1 MENGLHLIYLY
12 ADSATEWNCS
22 QWRCLTPSDAINAE
36 HEKGTTPMT
45 AQLFFMPTAL
55 GWDHPEVQRKLGAG
69 DVLIFQRNVIIPE
82 VWHAIDYWRALGKT
96 IVIDLDDAYP
106 DLMPSNPAF
115 PYWILNKPGIVPDPV
130 KGLEEGLRR
139 AHALTSPSRI
149 ILRDWEH
156 AVRGF
161 HLPNWTRRVWYEDL
175 ERKPVGGMDY
185 LFSHDDT
192 GMLFAEPREGSEGQV
207 ILGWG
212 GSISHVD
219 SWLYSGIVEAL
230 DRIFEKHPHARLK
243 FCGHEKRL
251 DDLVLS
257 RWGDK
262 VIRQGGVQPKDWPK
276 VVSTF
281 DIGLAPL
288 DPRPLPPWREGAPVV
303 SYDDRRSWLKAAE
316 YLTAGVPWAASKSET
331 YKELAHLGHIVD
343 NTPDAWFGV
352 LSYMI
357 RLLPEMKAEAWKRR
371 KRALDGLTLE
381 GNIGRYNNIM
391 DSIVATAQVSGGA
404 KLPGVAYIE

>member
-1 MENGLHLIYLY
+1 
-12 ADSATEWNCS
+12 
-22 QWRCLTPSDAINAE
+22 
-36 HEKGTTPMT
+36 
-45 AQLFFMPTAL
+45 
-55 GWDHPEVQRKLGAG
+55 
-69 DVLIFQRNVIIPE
+69 
-82 VWHAIDYWRALGKT
+82 
-96 IVIDLDDAYP
+96 
-106 DLMPSNPAF
+106 
-115 PYWILNKPGIVPDPV
+115 
-130 KGLEEGLRR
+130 
-139 AHALTSPSRI
+139 
-149 ILRDWEH
+149 
-156 AVRGF
+156 
-161 HLPNWTRRVWYEDL
+161 
-175 ERKPVGGMDY
+175 
-185 LFSHDDT
+185 
-192 GMLFAEPREGSEGQV
+192 
-207 ILGWG
+207 
-212 GSISHVD
+212 
-219 SWLYSGIVEAL
+219 
-230 DRIFEKHPHARLK
+230 
-243 FCGHEKRL
+243 
-251 DDLVLS
+251 VLS

-404 KLPGVAYIE
+404 RLPGVAYVE

>member
-115 PYWILNKPGIVPDPV
+115 PYWSLNKPGIVPDLV

-161 HLPNWTRRVWYEDL
+161 HLPNWTRRIWYEGL

-185 LFSHDDT
+185 LFSYDDT

-230 DRIFEKHPHARLK
+230 DRIFKKHPHPRLK
-243 FCGHEKRL
+243 VCGHAGAT
-251 DDLVLS
+251 VS
-257 RWGDK
+257 C
-262 VIRQGGVQPKDWPK
+262 GG
-276 VVSTF
+276 
-281 DIGLAPL
+281 
-288 DPRPLPPWREGAPVV
+288 GAP
-303 SYDDRRSWLKAAE
+303 SQRTGRRWSAHSTSAWRRS
-316 YLTAGVPWAASKSET
+316 
-331 YKELAHLGHIVD
+331 
-343 NTPDAWFGV
+343 
-352 LSYMI
+352 I
-357 RLLPEMKAEAWKRR
+357 RVRCRR
-371 KRALDGLTLE
+371 GARALRWSAMTTGVRGSRRGDTRRG
-381 GNIGRYNNIM
+381 
-391 DSIVATAQVSGGA
+391 GGA
-404 KLPGVAYIE
+404 GGGGEAGA